1 MLPSEWH
8 DWHDFYMLL
17 GTASA
22 ALVALLF
29 VAVSIGASFLTPER
43 SVATRTFMS
52 PVVFHFSTLLLIS
65 LIAIVPS
72 HTALSLAIGITLV
85 AVAGLAYTTV
95 VLVGLARASVSDI
108 ADRFGYGFCPLAA
121 YLAMLAAAG
130 LVISRA
136 ALAADI
142 LAAALLLLLAVSI
155 RNAWDLMLAF
165 ARQVATKSSDT

>member
-121 YLAMLAAAG
+121 YLAMLAAAS

>member
-52 PVVFHFSTLLLIS
+52 PVVFHFTTLLLVS
-65 LIAIVPS
+65 LIAMVPS
-72 HTALSLAIGITLV
+72 HTALSLAIGIV
-85 AVAGLAYTTV
+85 AVAIAGLAYTTV
-95 VLVGLARASVSDI
+95 VLVGLGRASVSDI

-142 LAAALLLLLAVSI
+142 LAAALLLLLAVNI

-165 ARQVATKSSDT
+165 ARQVASKRSDN

>member
-1 MLPSEWH
+1 MMPSEWH

-29 VAVSIGASFLTPER
+29 VAVSIGASFLTPKR

-142 LAAALLLLLAVSI
+142 LGVALLLLLAVSI

>member
-1 MLPSEWH
+1 MLPSEWR

-52 PVVFHFSTLLLIS
+52 PVVFHFSTLLLVS
-65 LIAIVPS
+65 LIALVPS
-72 HTALSLAIGITLV
+72 HTALSLAIGIL
-85 AVAGLAYTTV
+85 AVAIAGLGYTTV
-95 VLVGLARASVSDI
+95 VLIGLGRASISDI
-108 ADRFGYGFCPLAA
+108 ADRLGYGFCPLSA
-121 YLAMLAAAG
+121 YLAMLAAAA

-136 ALAADI
+136 ALGADI
-142 LAAALLLLLAVSI
+142 LAAAVLALLAVNI
-155 RNAWDLMLAF
+155 RNAWDLLLAF
-165 ARQVATKSSDT
+165 ARQVASKRADS